1 MTMDG
6 EQLEIQNNGM
16 DSNIESQ
23 EVVVP
28 ESNNDI
34 STNVSVKKEVTD
46 VGITNSENKDIVEE
60 DNCVHLEN
68 GDISENGE
76 GLAPSAEVEE
86 KEDAENMEKD
96 IVNNDVLENN
106 TLTVADQENDIP
118 QEISQEDPAGGTL
131 LVEEPCPSDP
141 VIAEPESTCPS
152 SALLPN
158 VENQTIDPSTEDSTL
173 MVENQDNESEEKQ
186 DLPERTDKDNEMVAD
201 EINVASSEIIVVEN
215 EVTPPLEEVGESPE
229 SADTLPVENAVNDEI
244 VSMVTH
250 MVPAAE
256 NVSEVASPPENS
268 NELESS
274 NIAEETNDQVSK
286 DVNNE
291 KDINS
296 EAATETSSEVT
307 TTEIG
312 VEAGNDLVTEIA
324 TDVKIDTEIRSDG
337 QEEGQIES
345 VSEQIIH
352 SETEAIVESQEVVE
366 VESSDIV
373 VASDSED
380 RLKEAEIDALE
391 KGKDEESTQTVDVS
405 CEVDSTASGT
415 SMVAHTVTDTA
426 GEKPEGSNETDLD
439 IEVVESIETKLD
451 DSEQSTVPV
460 ENTETSTDESLAV
473 KEESSVE
480 LLQSLLDANTSEIVT
495 EGEGEVMEPETPKVE
510 ESEDAAVVCDEEK
523 LVEQSIVDEGETKPV
538 LEDCNQVIEDSLQG
552 EQLQGEMVA
561 ATTEV
566 AVEPEK
572 ERVIEIEDLRKV
584 DENTEVPQDV
594 LNQESING
602 AEELKMDAQ
611 PIDVETPKVDVIIT
625 EDTTEACGKDASQEC
640 SVEASTVN
648 IDADIADPG
657 TKVEH
662 SKDTAMHCSVEK
674 EVIESEDST
683 IERIKTCEQQIITE
697 TKKQTTVSETVEQ
710 LTPEELFERFPEL
723 RGTTLNE
730 TSESNK
736 AGLDE
741 GGKGTFEDP
750 KMVTSSQEQSTVTA
764 TPEDD
769 GSTLIQIS
777 SSSLTKQTVQA
788 SSSTKSDGFEEKI
801 NGEVKVP
808 SPPARK
814 KHEKKASEGETS
826 AKESNDT
833 NATVVNV
840 PINVE
845 LPTASTA
852 ASTAAQGVD
861 TKPLEL
867 PGAPAGPP
875 RANPQQAQG
884 ICCIIL

>member
-23 EVVVP
+23 EVVVQ

-46 VGITNSENKDIVEE
+46 VGIINSENKDIVEE

-76 GLAPSAEVEE
+76 VLAPSAEVEE

-118 QEISQEDPAGGTL
+118 QEISQENPGGGTL
-131 LVEEPCPSDP
+131 LLEEPCPSDP
-141 VIAEPESTCPS
+141 VIAEQESTCPS
-152 SALLPN
+152 SALPD
-158 VENQTIDPSTEDSTL
+158 VENQTIDPSPEDSIPI
-173 MVENQDNESEEKQ
+173 VENQDNESDEKQ

-201 EINVASSEIIVVEN
+201 EINVESSEIIVVEN
-215 EVTPPLEEVGESPE
+215 EVTPPVEEVSEPPE
-229 SADTLPVENAVNDEI
+229 NADTLPVENAVNDEI

-256 NVSEVASPPENS
+256 NISEVASPPENS

-291 KDINS
+291 TDINP
-296 EAATETSSEVT
+296 EAATETSSEVA
-307 TTEIG
+307 TTEVG
-312 VEAGNDLVTEIA
+312 VEAGNDLVTEKVD
-324 TDVKIDTEIRSDG
+324 DVKIDTEIKSEG
-337 QEEGQIES
+337 QEEAQIES
-345 VSEQIIH
+345 VSEQTIH

-373 VASDSED
+373 AASDSED
-380 RLKEAEIDALE
+380 RLKETELDALE
-391 KGKDEESTQTVDVS
+391 KDKDEESTQAVDVS
-405 CEVDSTASGT
+405 CEVDSPASGT
-415 SMVAHTVTDTA
+415 SMVAHTVTDTV
-426 GEKPEGSNETDLD
+426 GEKPESSNEKDVD
-439 IEVVESIETKLD
+439 IEIVESIEPKLD
-451 DSEQSTVPV
+451 DSEQTVVPV
-460 ENTETSTDESLAV
+460 ENTETSTDESVVV

-480 LLQSLLDANTSEIVT
+480 LLPSQLDANASEIVT
-495 EGEGEVMEPETPKVE
+495 EGEGEVIEPETPKGE
-510 ESEDAAVVCDEEK
+510 ELDDAAVVCDEEK
-523 LVEQSIVDEGETKPV
+523 LVEQSIVDEGEIKPV
-538 LEDCNQVIEDSLQG
+538 LEDCNQVIEDSLRG
-552 EQLQGEMVA
+552 EQLEVEMVA

-566 AVEPEK
+566 AVESEK
-572 ERVIEIEDLRKV
+572 ERVIEIEDLRK
-584 DENTEVPQDV
+584 EELREIREE
-594 LNQESING
+594 LNKESINSG
-602 AEELKMDAQ
+602 EELIMDAQ
-611 PIDVETPKVDVIIT
+611 SLDVETPKVDVIIT

-648 IDADIADPG
+648 IDADSADPG

-801 NGEVKVP
+801 NGDVKVP

-845 LPTASTA
+845 LPTASPE
-852 ASTAAQGVD
+852 ASTPAQGVD